1 MTTERP
7 ASPPARRCASP
18 ATPLDGTL
26 IGAMTGLRR
35 LSDVPTLAIFLALSM
50 RLAVGTSLAI
60 ITVTSLMS
68 LAAHLGRAIDLAVT
82 AR

>member
-1 MTTERP
+1 M
-7 ASPPARRCASP
+7 
-18 ATPLDGTL
+18 
-26 IGAMTGLRR
+26 
-35 LSDVPTLAIFLALSM
+35 PTLAIFLALSM

-68 LAAHLGRAIDLAVT
+68 LAAHLTAGRAIDLAVT